1 MAAEQT
7 VAAALG
13 IEPGLCAIIGSGGKT
28 SLLLRLAEELPGRVI
43 VCTSTRILPPPLP
56 LYTGA
61 DEAALAALLQAHGV
75 VCAGTAAEQGKLAA
89 PALPFAALCRLA
101 DYVLVEADGSKHL
114 PLKAHLAHEPVIPAE
129 TGQCILVV
137 GVMGFD
143 RPIGET
149 AHRAAQ
155 FCALTG
161 RQPENLARPCD
172 IAAVLRQEDL
182 ARTVV
187 VNQVETPEQLAQ
199 AKALASC
206 LPGRAVYAAA
216 VQRGACQRL
225 NSPQGGMM

>member
-1 MAAEQT
+1 M
-7 VAAALG
+7 
-13 IEPGLCAIIGSGGKT
+13 
-28 SLLLRLAEELPGRVI
+28 
-43 VCTSTRILPPPLP
+43 
-56 LYTGA
+56 
-61 DEAALAALLQAHGV
+61 
-75 VCAGTAAEQGKLAA
+75 
-89 PALPFAALCRLA
+89 
-101 DYVLVEADGSKHL
+101 
-114 PLKAHLAHEPVIPAE
+114 AHEPVIPAE

-225 NSPQGGMM
+225 NAPQGGVM

>member
-75 VCAGTAAEQGKLAA
+75 VCTGTAAERGKLAA

-129 TGQCILVV
+129 TGQRILVV
-137 GVMGFD
+137 GVMGHIAIQVILNVAVVTNTIPNTGISLPFISYGGSSVMFLLAE
-143 RPIGET
+143 IGIV
-149 AHRAAQ
+149 
-155 FCALTG
+155 FSVG
-161 RQPENLARPCD
+161 RGIRLK
-172 IAAVLRQEDL
+172 DL
-182 ARTVV
+182 
-187 VNQVETPEQLAQ
+187 
-199 AKALASC
+199 
-206 LPGRAVYAAA
+206 
-216 VQRGACQRL
+216 
-225 NSPQGGMM
+225 

>member
-1 MAAEQT
+1 M
-7 VAAALG
+7 
-13 IEPGLCAIIGSGGKT
+13 
-28 SLLLRLAEELPGRVI
+28 
-43 VCTSTRILPPPLP
+43 
-56 LYTGA
+56 
-61 DEAALAALLQAHGV
+61 
-75 VCAGTAAEQGKLAA
+75 
-89 PALPFAALCRLA
+89 
-101 DYVLVEADGSKHL
+101 LVEADGSKHL

-129 TGQCILVV
+129 TGQRILVV

>member
-1 MAAEQT
+1 M
-7 VAAALG
+7 AAALG

-61 DEAALAALLQAHGV
+61 DEAALAALLQVHGV

-89 PALPFAALCRLA
+89 PTLPFAALCRLA

-129 TGQCILVV
+129 AGQCILLV
-137 GVMGFD
+137 GATGFD
-143 RPIGET
+143 RPIGEA
-149 AHRAAQ
+149 AHRAAR

-206 LPGRAVYAAA
+206 LPERAVYAAA
-216 VQRGACQRL
+216 VQRGVCQRL
-225 NSPQGGMM
+225 DLPQGGAM